1 MDAKNREGESPLLT
15 ASARGFVDIVECLVE
30 HGAEL
35 ETTDKVTRAQP
46 DSFWHILL
54 LLLRVFVRGLTNRSH
69 HLCRSQTLT
78 RLCLCLQEGHTA
90 LHLAVRRCQVEVV
103 RCLLRHRCQVDQQD
117 RHGNTPLHIACKD
130 GNLPVVM
137 AICNAKASLDLPNKV
152 SASTSPQTARIRSLR
167 RSQAAL
173 RGLVVSHSFQTQL
186 SS

>member
-1 MDAKNREGESPLLT
+1 M
-15 ASARGFVDIVECLVE
+15 
-30 HGAEL
+30 
-35 ETTDKVTRAQP
+35 
-46 DSFWHILL
+46 
-54 LLLRVFVRGLTNRSH
+54 
-69 HLCRSQTLT
+69 
-78 RLCLCLQEGHTA
+78 
-90 LHLAVRRCQVEVV
+90 V

-186 SS
+186 RVKVEVKDLLLTLRSAPSLTFRH

>member
-1 MDAKNREGESPLLT
+1 MQ
-15 ASARGFVDIVECLVE
+15 V
-30 HGAEL
+30 
-35 ETTDKVTRAQP
+35 TDT
-46 DSFWHILL
+46 D
-54 LLLRVFVRGLTNRSH
+54 
-69 HLCRSQTLT
+69 

-152 SASTSPQTARIRSLR
+152 SASTSPQTAWIRSLR

-186 SS
+186 FS